1 MVGRTTIEHNL
12 QADAAALTDRV
23 VTWRRHLHE
32 HPELSF
38 EEHES
43 ARYVLD
49 ELRGLPGVELSQPTE
64 TSVVARIVRGD
75 GPVVA
80 LRSELD
86 ALPIHEQEEA
96 PVRSQVDGVMHA
108 CGHDAHTAVLLGV
121 AHLLARDPAP
131 FAGELRLV
139 FQHAEEKPPGGAREL
154 AAAGVLDGVDAI
166 VGCHLLS
173 SLPTGQVSIAPGPF
187 MAGNDEFFVTVR
199 GRGGHAAMPHESID
213 PVPIA
218 AEIVTAV
225 NQFVARRVD
234 AMSQL
239 VVSVAHLHASGGA
252 TNVIPETA
260 ELSGTIRTFDPDVR
274 RETHEALERIV
285 TGIAAAHGATH
296 ELAIV
301 PGYAPVVN
309 DAALAVRVEEIA
321 RETLGSDVV
330 LRKPPSMGSE
340 DIGALF
346 VDTPGVFF
354 WLGTRNEEI
363 GACFPHHHPRFA
375 IDEASLPVGV
385 ELMTTIALRLLE
397 GRSWA

>member
-1 MVGRTTIEHNL
+1 MVGRMTIEHNL
-12 QADAAALTDRV
+12 AAEARELADQV
-23 VTWRRHLHE
+23 VGWRRHLHE

-43 ARYVLD
+43 ARFVLG
-49 ELRGLPGVELSQPTE
+49 ELGGLPDVELSQPTA

-86 ALPIHEQEEA
+86 ALPIHEDENA
-96 PVRSQVDGVMHA
+96 PVRSGVDGVMHA

-121 AHLLARDPAP
+121 AHLLAREPAR
-131 FAGELRLV
+131 FAGEVRLI

-187 MAGNDEFFVTVR
+187 MAGNDELFVTVH
-199 GRGGHAAMPHESID
+199 GRGGHGAMPHEAVD

-218 AEIVTAV
+218 AEIVTAI
-225 NQFVARRVD
+225 NGFVARRID
-234 AMSQL
+234 AMAQL
-239 VVSVAHLHASGGA
+239 VVSVTHLHASGGA
-252 TNVIPETA
+252 TNVIPESA
-260 ELSGTIRTFDPDVR
+260 ELSGTIRSFDPEVR

-285 TGIAAAHGATH
+285 AGIASAHGATH
-296 ELAIV
+296 ELTIV
-301 PGYAPVVN
+301 PGYEPVVN
-309 DAALAVRVEEIA
+309 DGALAVRVEEIV
-321 RETLGSDVV
+321 RETLGDDVV
-330 LRKPPSMGSE
+330 FRKPPSMGSE

-375 IDEASLPVGV
+375 IDEASLPVGL
-385 ELMTTIALRLLE
+385 ELMTTIALRLL
-397 GRSWA
+397 A